1 MKSHLLLTTIAAVVL
16 VGCAT
21 MLPPDYSLFD
31 AIKKGDIEVVKQ
43 NLGAGA
49 DVNARIPLRSGVF
62 GMIAGGAIASTGASV
77 SASGGGEA
85 TTPLHQAAYYN
96 RKEIAE
102 LLISKGAD
110 VNAFSRII
118 WTPLDVAMRYK
129 HPEITDLL
137 LKHGGKKGKELKS
150 TGDALKETFKE
161 SFLNIIK

>member
-1 MKSHLLLTTIAAVVL
+1 MKHLLLTTIAAVVL
-16 VGCAT
+16 VGCG
-21 MLPPDYSLFD
+21 PSVPDISIIGAAD
-31 AIKKGDIEVVKQ
+31 TGNIEAVKQ
-43 NLGAGA
+43 HIAVGA
-49 DVNARIPLRSGVF
+49 DVNAKNSR
-62 GMIAGGAIASTGASV
+62 MGGTA
-77 SASGGGEA
+77 
-85 TTPLHQAAYYN
+85 PLHWAAT
-96 RKEIAE
+96 KEIAE